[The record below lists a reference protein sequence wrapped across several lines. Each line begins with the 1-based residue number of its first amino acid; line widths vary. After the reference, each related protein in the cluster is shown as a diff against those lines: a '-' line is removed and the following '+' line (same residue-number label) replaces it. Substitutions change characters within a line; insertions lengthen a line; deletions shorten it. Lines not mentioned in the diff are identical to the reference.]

1 MTARPF
7 RLALVAGS
15 SLAVTAHG
23 GGAAF
28 AAVGASSGSPAAA
41 VPAAVAPAAVAPAA
55 VSQAAST
62 STASTT
68 AIAAEAPDTADTPG
82 APEPTAPETDDPGGH
97 ADPAGTNV
105 DHQFDGVE

>member
-15 SLAVTAHG
+15 SLAVTALG

-28 AAVGASSGSPAAA
+28 AAVGASSGS
-41 VPAAVAPAAVAPAA
+41 PAAVAPAAVAPAA
-55 VSQAAST
+55 VSQAASA

-82 APEPTAPETDDPGGH
+82 APEPTAPETDGPGGH
-97 ADPAGTNV
+97 ADRAGANV